1 MLFRPGESHSIPEHR
16 PSTGARPLSQQE
28 RTYYQNERAHITFK
42 RAILDDKSYDIA
54 DIQAV
59 RMQIDQPDMRRPVL
73 IVGIGFLPMIVGL
86 LGDMGTLSVVLI
98 SLGVVVAAVGTLM
111 VLLAKVQY
119 VVTIESTEGVV
130 HALTSP
136 DKDVVAPI
144 VNAIGAVLIVHGR

>member
-1 MLFRPGESHSIPEHR
+1 M
-16 PSTGARPLSQQE
+16 SQQE

-73 IVGIGFLPMIVGL
+73 IVGIGFLPMIAGL

-130 HALTSP
+130 QALTSP

>member
-1 MLFRPGESHSIPEHR
+1 M
-16 PSTGARPLSQQE
+16 SQQE

-130 HALTSP
+130 QALTSP